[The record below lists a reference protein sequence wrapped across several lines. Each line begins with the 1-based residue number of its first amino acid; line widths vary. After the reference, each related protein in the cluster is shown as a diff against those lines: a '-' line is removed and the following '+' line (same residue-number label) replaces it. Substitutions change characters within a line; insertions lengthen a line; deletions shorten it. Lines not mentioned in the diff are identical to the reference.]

1 MYILFHRTVLPSNI
15 QAPPLLYHLANELL
29 KEQSSYKTFNMSRE
43 LAQHALAW
51 LKWAKQQPALAALA
65 ITLSIPALFVL
76 GALVTLLAPVLVT
89 GALIA
94 AV

>member
-1 MYILFHRTVLPSNI
+1 
-15 QAPPLLYHLANELL
+15 
-29 KEQSSYKTFNMSRE
+29 MSRE